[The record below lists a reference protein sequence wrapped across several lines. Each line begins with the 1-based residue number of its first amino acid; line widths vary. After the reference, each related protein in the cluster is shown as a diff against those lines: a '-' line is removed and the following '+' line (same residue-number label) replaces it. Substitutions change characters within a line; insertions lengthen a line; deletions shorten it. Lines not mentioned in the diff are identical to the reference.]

1 MSSRISLWIANDV
14 THAVVMFS
22 KPVSAHTD
30 HSRATTSRELST
42 VKTLPLVA
50 MPEQHV
56 FSDAGPVPP
65 IAQRR
70 PRRSYMRATRGSTL
84 GAKVPK
90 IQLVVK

>member
-1 MSSRISLWIANDV
+1 MANDV

-22 KPVSAHTD
+22 KPASAHTD
-30 HSRATTSRELST
+30 HSRATTSSELST
-42 VKTLPLVA
+42 VKTLPWVT

-70 PRRSYMRATRGSTL
+70 PRRSYIRATRGSTE
-84 GAKVPK
+84 GEKVPMT
-90 IQLVVK
+90 QLAVR